1 MIEHKCINCERTD
14 EKIPLVNLIF
24 KGETKYICAQCFPI
38 LIHKLHLLVE
48 KLPGV
53 EIAPSQE

>member
-24 KGETKYICAQCFPI
+24 KGETKYICAQCFPF